1 MTVSIP
7 ATFFKTTTKITL
19 GMGIMVS
26 CHIAAAS
33 LLYQVV
39 TPDGRTVTVNNPTK
53 AYQLNPDTS
62 KITVIDTNN
71 LPDNNPIPA
80 AIAPNSSPIPAYTTN
95 STTNADGSS
104 TTTLTVN
111 QPMLAPLPPAKPTT
125 TSEFEEMNISS
136 TKASKKGD
144 YRLTVLTPMPEQLY
158 RRPAQDIE
166 ITLAIAPKLKKGDT
180 VNISIDDQ
188 VVKNG
193 TDLSYKI
200 PIIDINPDQHTLLVQ
215 IVNVL
220 NQPIASIST
229 KFFVVQ
235 NNPLIQKQRQL
246 KKQLAAYEAL
256 PWYEK
261 LKLRLGFE
269 DKTIDTSTALNPSA
283 KK

>member
-1 MTVSIP
+1 MTVSIL
-7 ATFFKTTTKITL
+7 ATFFKNTPKITL
-19 GMGIMVS
+19 GMGIMAS
-26 CHIAAAS
+26 CHIATAS

-62 KITVIDTNN
+62 KITVIDTNS
-71 LPDNNPIPA
+71 LPDNNPLSF
-80 AIAPNSSPIPAYTTN
+80 AIAPNPSPIPAYTTN
-95 STTNADGSS
+95 NATLADAISTTMP
-104 TTTLTVN
+104 TVN
-111 QPMLAPLPPAKPTT
+111 QPMIIPSPANPTT

-144 YRLTVLTPMPEQLY
+144 YRLTILAPLPEQLY
-158 RRPAQDIE
+158 RRPVQDIE
-166 ITLAIAPKLKKGDT
+166 ITLAITPKLKKGDT
-180 VNISIDDQ
+180 VNIAIDNKII
-188 VVKNG
+188 KNG

-200 PIIDINPDQHTLLVQ
+200 PIIDINPDQHTLSVQ

-220 NQPIASIST
+220 NQPIASVNT
-229 KFFVVQ
+229 PFFVVQ

-256 PWYEK
+256 PWHEK

-269 DKTIDTSTALNPSA
+269 GKKLDTSIALNPSA